1 MADTKFVTKPDQNFR
16 KLRQEMHVQMAIQMS
31 WRDACLKHFQDL
43 GATFG
48 VNILEAELLSQNS
61 HPDVQGAE
69 MQFPL
74 FVHETG
80 NSISG

>member
-1 MADTKFVTKPDQNFR
+1 VADAKFVSKPDQNGR
-16 KLRQEMHVQMAIQMS
+16 KLRQEMHVQVAIQMG

-48 VNILEAELLSQNS
+48 VNILQAELLSQNS
-61 HPDVQGAE
+61 HPEVQGAE

-80 NSISG
+80 NATSG